1 MKTISKHFDSL
12 KKVEKYQ
19 NRLYNKY
26 DSVKL
31 VSFPHFCESGMYIFI
46 VND

>member
-1 MKTISKHFDSL
+1 MKRISKEYETMAQAS
-12 KKVEKYQ
+12 VYQ

-31 VSFPHFCESGMYIFI
+31 VEFPHYTEHGTY
-46 VND
+46 VWEVE

>member
-1 MKTISKHFDSL
+1 MKQIKKHCSSL
-12 KKVEKYQ
+12 QQAERYQ

-31 VSFPHFCESGMYIFI
+31 VSFPFCSDEGLYVWS
-46 VND
+46 VA

>member
-1 MKTISKHFDSL
+1 MTKLAKEYETMTQAG
-12 KKVEKYQ
+12 VYQ

-31 VSFPHFCESGMYIFI
+31 VEFPHYTEHGTY
-46 VND
+46 VWEVE